1 MLNMIVCE
9 FGKLKRKKLFRIAFL
24 TTFVM
29 PLLYFL
35 ILDDTTLENMMSV
48 VKTDNAFL
56 LLIPFSVV
64 LAANL
69 FFEEHDCDTL
79 KNLMCIPVTKG
90 RLTLAKLFVILIF
103 DIGYELAGGISAVLL
118 TAISGESLEGLWL
131 EIFLAAGSG
140 ILIWAAAMPCILFV
154 VWCNRS
160 YIISVIIA
168 FAYTVINYIL
178 HVNDSFIMV
187 PIGFNIP
194 TLLPVPMISRWLY
207 QYHSL
212 EDAGQE
218 MIDFYNRF
226 RPYFVS
232 TPVIFAMLLG
242 EAAVCVMLMIQ
253 VYRKQSV

>member
-194 TLLPVPMISRWLY
+194 TLPVPMISRWLY

-218 MIDFYNRF
+218 TIDFYNRF

-232 TPVIFAMLLG
+232 TPVIFAVLLG
-242 EAAVCVMLMIQ
+242 EAAVCVMLMIK

>member
-1 MLNMIVCE
+1 MLRLIVCE
-9 FGKLKRKKLFRIAFL
+9 FGKLKRKKLFQIAFL

-35 ILDDTTLENMMSV
+35 ILDSTTLDNMMSV

-90 RLTLAKLFVILIF
+90 RLTLAKLFVILLF
-103 DIGYELAGGISAVLL
+103 DIGYEMAGGISAVFLTVLSGESPEGLGQELLL
-118 TAISGESLEGLWL
+118 TAGT
-131 EIFLAAGSG
+131 G

-168 FAYTVINYIL
+168 FSYAAINFIMYTNEQ
-178 HVNDSFIMV
+178 FTMV
-187 PIGFNIP
+187 PIGFNFT

-212 EDAGQE
+212 EDAGEE
-218 MIDFYNRF
+218 MLAFYNRF
-226 RPYFVS
+226 CPYFVS
-232 TPVIFAMLLG
+232 TPVIFAVLLG
-242 EAAVCVMLMIQ
+242 EAAVCIGLMIQ

>member
-1 MLNMIVCE
+1 LLNMIVCE

-140 ILIWAAAMPCILFV
+140 ILIWAAAMPC
-154 VWCNRS
+154 C
-160 YIISVIIA
+160 
-168 FAYTVINYIL
+168 
-178 HVNDSFIMV
+178 
-187 PIGFNIP
+187 
-194 TLLPVPMISRWLY
+194 
-207 QYHSL
+207 
-212 EDAGQE
+212 
-218 MIDFYNRF
+218 
-226 RPYFVS
+226 
-232 TPVIFAMLLG
+232 TP
-242 EAAVCVMLMIQ
+242 
-253 VYRKQSV
+253 